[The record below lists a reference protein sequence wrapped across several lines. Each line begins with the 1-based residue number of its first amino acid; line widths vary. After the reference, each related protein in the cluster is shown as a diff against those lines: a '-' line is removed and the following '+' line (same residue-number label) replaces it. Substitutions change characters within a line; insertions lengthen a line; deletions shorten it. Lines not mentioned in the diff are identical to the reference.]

1 MRRTPRMIRS
11 WVVCQVG
18 GLRGEVL
25 ERMRHLRNVWLLA
38 AALLAVG
45 CSDELDPA
53 EAGDAYLM
61 FRDAMWAGSAEQVW
75 AMCDVETHTYF
86 QERYDELVAMDETI
100 DRYLPLADHRLAR
113 RQSGAV
119 LTKEIKDGKGLFLK
133 VFTPDKLPKETA
145 YKLGTDVE
153 ELAVSE
159 DDQNAKIVTRGKQTF
174 YLVKQKAAKRGE
186 PARWHVKLVQSS
198 EAVPGAFSWLEGNR
212 VALQQTVDDLIA
224 EERQQRE
231 AIIAELM
238 TPGQ

>member
-1 MRRTPRMIRS
+1 
-11 WVVCQVG
+11 
-18 GLRGEVL
+18 
-25 ERMRHLRNVWLLA
+25 MRHLRNVWLLA

-61 FRDAMWAGSAEQVW
+61 FRDAMWAG
-75 AMCDVETHTYF
+75 
-86 QERYDELVAMDETI
+86 
-100 DRYLPLADHRLAR
+100 YLPLADHRLAR

-238 TPGQ
+238 TPVQ